1 MTSGPG
7 TKDFWTWTP
16 RHLSRVF
23 RAVKRRLSP
32 VRSHSS
38 RVEHPVCHDLESWA
52 GSWGGA
58 ERWVIDPAF
67 TTTRPMPKTIEPEVH
82 PSFAPLCSFPVPER
96 ALVKIPNGRI
106 RGKVG
111 LVLLPNGEF
120 AGELVAL
127 THAGRH
133 SMLRAEPAYYRPLPS
148 HAQKMRGNFYPVLGL
163 GVDHYYH
170 WSHDLIMGMRD
181 VPQRLPP
188 DTQLI
193 VPETMKPFQIET
205 LGLLGLDAHPRVPVP
220 AGALWEL
227 ENLYVV
233 TPRLKTQID
242 SSEPYRWL
250 RDAVM
255 ERYGLRE
262 AKPARRFYLS
272 RKHDGHWRTTNEH
285 EVESFLAEY
294 GFETLLPGELSLR
307 AQAELFGQAEVIVG
321 TGAGLFNMAFSPP
334 GTTVLQFQE
343 SSRIV
348 HALWTEAAAMG
359 FDYHYVLCDSVP
371 NPGRPIGDLHVPV
384 AKLEASLREMAVS

>member
-1 MTSGPG
+1 VS
-7 TKDFWTWTP
+7 
-16 RHLSRVF
+16 RRVF
-23 RAVKRRLSP
+23 RAAKRRLSR
-32 VRSHSS
+32 VRSASS
-38 RVEHPVCHDLESWA
+38 TVEHPICHDLESWA
-52 GSWGGA
+52 ASWGGA
-58 ERWVIDPAF
+58 ERWVIDSAF
-67 TTTRPMPKTIEPEVH
+67 TTTRPLPKTIEPEIH

-106 RGKVG
+106 RGKAG

-127 THAGRH
+127 TPAGRR
-133 SMLRAEPAYYRPLPS
+133 SMLGAEPAYHQPLPR
-148 HAQKMRGNFYPVLGL
+148 HARQKRGNFYPVLGL

-170 WSHDLIMGMRD
+170 WSHDLIMGMRG
-181 VPQRLPP
+181 VPERLPP

-205 LGLLGLDAHPRVPVP
+205 LGLLGLDEHPRVPVP
-220 AGALWEL
+220 TGAFWEL

-242 SSEPYRWL
+242 SSEPYRWF
-250 RDAVM
+250 RNAVM
-255 ERYGLRE
+255 NRYGLRE

-285 EVESFLAEY
+285 EVESFLAEH
-294 GFETLLPGELSLR
+294 GFETVAPGELSFR
-307 AQAELFGQAEVIVG
+307 AQTELFGQAEMIMG
-321 TGAGLFNMAFSPP
+321 TGAGLFNMVFSPP
-334 GTTVLQFQE
+334 GTKVLQFQE
-343 SSRIV
+343 SSHIV
-348 HALWTEAAAMG
+348 HALWAAAAAMG

-371 NPGRPIGDLHVPV
+371 NPGRAIADLSVPI